1 LPIYEY
7 RCIDCQHEYEMREG
21 FDAPALQK
29 CPACGG
35 TARRVIHAPPV
46 LFKGSGFYI
55 TDSRKSTPES
65 ESEAKAEAAASKSES
80 SGRDE
85 AASSKSE
92 SSTKDDK
99 PSKND
104 KPASAD
110 KSSSPDKAPAA
121 DKTPAAS

>member
-7 RCIDCQHEYEMREG
+7 RCIDCQHVYEKREG

-29 CPACGG
+29 CPTCGG

-65 ESEAKAEAAASKSES
+65 EAEAKSEAAASKSES
-80 SGRDE
+80 SATAE
-85 AASSKSE
+85 QSS
-92 SSTKDDK
+92 KDDK
-99 PSKND
+99 PSSTKD
-104 KPASAD
+104 ERARKDDRPSTEKPAE
-110 KSSSPDKAPAA
+110 PDKTSA
-121 DKTPAAS
+121 AAS